1 MIKLPSIN
9 SGQALRHFGAAQ
21 CRRAQGAG
29 QVVFILELLVRLGE
43 NRLGCAQAIRFI
55 IKGQGKGEV
64 DMEEKEIGHISHY
77 FDHISVAAIEVT
89 DDTIK
94 VGETL
99 HFKGHTTD
107 FEMQVESLQIEH
119 ESISEAK
126 AGDSIGIKVPE
137 KVRIGDKVFKVI
149 SE

>member
-1 MIKLPSIN
+1 MW
-9 SGQALRHFGAAQ
+9 A
-21 CRRAQGAG
+21 
-29 QVVFILELLVRLGE
+29 VFSLELLVKLRE

-64 DMEEKEIGHISHY
+64 DMEEREIGHISHY
-77 FDHISVAAIEVT
+77 FGHISVAAIEVT
-89 DDTIK
+89 EGTVS

-107 FEMQVESLQIEH
+107 FEMKVESMQIEH
-119 ESISEAK
+119 ESVSEVK

>member
-1 MIKLPSIN
+1 M
-9 SGQALRHFGAAQ
+9 A
-21 CRRAQGAG
+21 
-29 QVVFILELLVRLGE
+29 VFSLELLVKLRE
-43 NRLGCAQAIRFI
+43 NRLGCAKAIGFI
-55 IKGQGKGEV
+55 IKEQGKGEV
-64 DMEEKEIGHISHY
+64 DMEEREIGHISHY
-77 FDHISVAAIEVT
+77 FGHISVAAIEVT
-89 DDTIK
+89 EGTVS

-107 FEMQVESLQIEH
+107 FEMKVESMQIEH
-119 ESISEAK
+119 ESVSEVK